1 MERPMGFLFVGGI
14 IFFSSKY
21 PLKKLWKNLVLCGIK
36 RKNYERT
43 SKKIVETIADQIVN
57 RVLERVEQSS
67 QSINVNN
74 VGTKL
79 YTTKQLCEMLHI
91 SKAKLY
97 RHREQG
103 YLRPTKYV
111 GRTPLYDQTA
121 IDAYLNNFSY

>member
-1 MERPMGFLFVGGI
+1 MNE
-14 IFFSSKY
+14 
-21 PLKKLWKNLVLCGIK
+21 LV
-36 RKNYERT
+36 
-43 SKKIVETIADQIVN
+43 KKIVETIADQIVN

-97 RHREQG
+97 RHREQARLFKT
-103 YLRPTKYV
+103 YKIC
-111 GRTPLYDQTA
+111 RTDTF
-121 IDAYLNNFSY
+121 I

>member
-1 MERPMGFLFVGGI
+1 MNE
-14 IFFSSKY
+14 
-21 PLKKLWKNLVLCGIK
+21 LV
-36 RKNYERT
+36 
-43 SKKIVETIADQIVN
+43 KKIVETIADQIVN

-103 YLRPTKYV
+103 YLRPTIHVFLEIAKLKLYSVKARV
-111 GRTPLYDQTA
+111 GCTC
-121 IDAYLNNFSY
+121 

>member
-1 MERPMGFLFVGGI
+1 MA
-14 IFFSSKY
+14 SKE
-21 PLKKLWKNLVLCGIK
+21 KIMNELV
-36 RKNYERT
+36 
-43 SKKIVETIADQIVN
+43 KKIVETIADQIVN
-57 RVLERVEQSS
+57 QVLERVEQSS

>member
-1 MERPMGFLFVGGI
+1 MDELI
-14 IFFSSKY
+14 NSIA
-21 PLKKLWKNLVLCGIK
+21 
-36 RKNYERT
+36 
-43 SKKIVETIADQIVN
+43 ETIADQIVN
-57 RVLERVEQSS
+57 RVLEKVEQSS

-74 VGTKL
+74 IGMKL

-111 GRTPLYDQTA
+111 GRTPLYDQAA
-121 IDAYLNNFSY
+121 IDAYLNNFSN

>member
-1 MERPMGFLFVGGI
+1 MNE
-14 IFFSSKY
+14 
-21 PLKKLWKNLVLCGIK
+21 LV
-36 RKNYERT
+36 
-43 SKKIVETIADQIVN
+43 KKIVETIADQIVN

-97 RHREQG
+97 RHRS
-103 YLRPTKYV
+103 KV
-111 GRTPLYDQTA
+111 
-121 IDAYLNNFSY
+121 I